1 MIVAFPYLHSWGLNI
16 GHTIKQ
22 LARAYVDHMIVL
34 IPHESFSV
42 YSVEDEN

>member
-22 LARAYVDHMIVL
+22 LAGAYVDHMI